1 MPGGSALPPGCFFSD
16 AVKMAPHSSSSSCWC
31 GLSRWI
37 LPCLHLLDESSAE
50 PLNFFP
56 GRTLGADQGC
66 PQPSLREA
74 GQPRCSLRGSPRPPP
89 SLRLSPTPLQY
100 FNVSSQL
107 PEAVPRESGLASATH
122 RAVPPPRSAFGPLR
136 IRGALSGGGAVPV
149 PVPVPRPVTPLPLA
163 PRPAVR
169 GGPCPVC
176 GSAPRAV
183 LGVCGTRAIPDR
195 KPGAAGGPPSPGRV
209 QPWLL
214 GSSCRGSSPGGGKQ
228 GRFGSPL
235 GAHPAP
241 AGEGAG
247 TPPGWLSP
255 SAPHQ
260 AAAGLVL
267 CNNPRSSQPLLSL
280 RPSQGPP
287 RRFPAPW
294 NSGSQRAVL
303 SPRLAAR
310 SPRGC
315 CCSQPLCRPPALPLS
330 SQLLGHGTS
339 GHSQSRGPWAAS
351 GAKAEGKKAKLNLT
365 AREQRD
371 NATTETYLSHTQA
384 RDGRNSCDNARAC
397 SAAAAEPQIAACS
410 TKYGNGIY

>member
-149 PVPVPRPVTPLPLA
+149 PVPRPVTPLPLA

-183 LGVCGTRAIPDR
+183 SGVCGTRAIPDR

-214 GSSCRGSSPGGGKQ
+214 GSSCRGSSPGGGKR

-235 GAHPAP
+235 RAHPAP

-247 TPPGWLSP
+247 TPPGWLSL

-280 RPSQGPP
+280 RPSQDAVPGTPP
-287 RRFPAPW
+287 QVPRPVELRLSAGCAEPPAGRSQHTGVLLLTAPVPPPSSAPELPALGTWHQRPFPVTGTVGGERGKGRRKESKVKFD
-294 NSGSQRAVL
+294 
-303 SPRLAAR
+303 SPRAERQCHYRDLFVTY
-310 SPRGC
+310 S
-315 CCSQPLCRPPALPLS
+315 
-330 SQLLGHGTS
+330 GT
-339 GHSQSRGPWAAS
+339 RW
-351 GAKAEGKKAKLNLT
+351 KEFL
-365 AREQRD
+365 
-371 NATTETYLSHTQA
+371 
-384 RDGRNSCDNARAC
+384 
-397 SAAAAEPQIAACS
+397 
-410 TKYGNGIY
+410 